1 MEKLLF
7 IYNPHAGKGQVRN
20 KVGDIINA
28 FTRSGCLCTA
38 YPTQGPGDAA
48 HAAKELSA
56 GYDRLAVCGGDG
68 TLHEVV
74 TGLMELPESARPPI
88 GYLPAGTTN
97 DYARNLNL
105 PKSFEDMATLA
116 ATGEPRAVDIGRLGS
131 HYFIYV
137 AAFGAFTDVA
147 YNTPQQFKNALGH
160 LAYVLKGATEL
171 ASLKSYHLRVE
182 HDGGVVEGDYIYGM
196 VSNTVS
202 VGGVLGLPPEEVALD
217 DGLLE
222 AVLIETPKTMAQL
235 NATILALAKQ
245 EFSTDSGVVGLH
257 SARFHVACQ
266 ERVPLTLDGEYGGS
280 HKEGDILAVPGP
292 VKIVYGKESHE
303 K

>member
-1 MEKLLF
+1 MKKLLF

-20 KVGDIINA
+20 KAGDIINA

-38 YPTQGPGDAA
+38 YPTQAPGDAA
-48 HAAKELSA
+48 RAARELA
-56 GYDRLAVCGGDG
+56 AEYDRVAVCGGDG

-74 TGLMELPESARPPI
+74 AGLMELPESARPPI

-105 PKSFEDMATLA
+105 PKGFEDMAALA

-171 ASLKSYHLRVE
+171 ANLRSYRLRLE
-182 HDGGVVEGDYIYGM
+182 HDAGAVEGEYIYGM

-202 VGGVLGLPPEEVALD
+202 VGGVLGLPKEEVALD

-222 AVLIETPKTMAQL
+222 AVLIEKPKTMAQL
-235 NATILALAKQ
+235 NALILSLAKQ
-245 EFSTDSGVVGLH
+245 EFSPKKGVVGLH
-257 SARFHVACQ
+257 SSRFHVTCE

-280 HKEGDILAVPGP
+280 YQEGDILAVPGP
-292 VKIVYGKESHE
+292 VRLVFGE
-303 K
+303 

>member
-1 MEKLLF
+1 MKKLLF

-20 KVGDIINA
+20 KAGDIINA

-38 YPTQGPGDAA
+38 YPTQAPGDAA
-48 HAAKELSA
+48 RAAKELAS

-74 TGLMELPESARPPI
+74 SGLMELPESARPPI

-105 PKSFEDMATLA
+105 PKGFEDMAALA
-116 ATGEPRAVDIGRLGS
+116 ASGEPRAVDIGRLGS

-137 AAFGAFTDVA
+137 AAFG
-147 YNTPQQFKNALGH
+147 
-160 LAYVLKGATEL
+160 
-171 ASLKSYHLRVE
+171 
-182 HDGGVVEGDYIYGM
+182 DYLYGM

-202 VGGVLGLPPEEVALD
+202 VGGVLGLPKEEVALD

-222 AVLIETPKTMAQL
+222 AVLIEKPKTMARL
-235 NATILALAKQ
+235 NAMILALARQ
-245 EFSTDSGVVGLH
+245 EFSPEKGVVGLH
-257 SARFHVACQ
+257 SSRFHVTCQ
-266 ERVPLTLDGEYGGS
+266 ESIPLTLDGEYGGS
-280 HKEGDILAVPGP
+280 YQEGDILAVPGP
-292 VKIVYGKESHE
+292 VRLVFGNQ
-303 K
+303 

>member
-7 IYNPHAGKGQVRN
+7 IYNPHAGRGQVRG
-20 KVGDIINA
+20 KLAGVLNA
-28 FTRSGCLCTA
+28 FTRAGCLCTA

-105 PKSFEDMATLA
+105 PKSFEDMAALA

-182 HDGGVVEGDYIYGM
+182 HDGGVEEGDYLYGR
-196 VSNTVS
+196 VANTVS

>member
-1 MEKLLF
+1 MKKLLF

-20 KVGDIINA
+20 KAGDIINA

-38 YPTQGPGDAA
+38 YPTQAPGDAA
-48 HAAKELSA
+48 KAAKELA
-56 GYDRLAVCGGDG
+56 PGYDRLAVCGGDG
-68 TLHEVV
+68 TLHEVIS
-74 TGLMELPESARPPI
+74 GLMELPESARPPI

-97 DYARNLNL
+97 DYARNLYL
-105 PKSFEDMATLA
+105 PRGFEDMAALA

-171 ASLKSYHLRVE
+171 ASLKSYHLRLE
-182 HDGGVVEGDYIYGM
+182 YDAGAVEGDYLYGM

-202 VGGVLGLPPEEVALD
+202 VGGVLGLPKEEVALD

-222 AVLIETPKTMAQL
+222 AVLIEKPKTMAQL
-235 NATILALAKQ
+235 NAMILALAKQ
-245 EFSTDSGVVGLH
+245 EFSTENGVVGLH
-257 SARFHVACQ
+257 SSRFHVACQ
-266 ERVPLTLDGEYGGS
+266 ESVPLTLDGEYGGS
-280 HKEGDILAVPGP
+280 YQAGEILAVPGP
-292 VKIVYGKESHE
+292 VRLVFGPEAP
-303 K
+303 

>member
-1 MEKLLF
+1 MKKLLF

-20 KVGDIINA
+20 KVGDIVNA
-28 FTRSGCLCTA
+28 FTRAGCLCTA
-38 YPTQGPGDAA
+38 YPTQAPGDAA
-48 HAAKELSA
+48 KAARELAA

-68 TLHEVV
+68 TLHEVIS
-74 TGLMELPESARPPI
+74 GLMGLPESARPPI

-97 DYARNLNL
+97 DYARNLGL
-105 PKSFEDMATLA
+105 PRGFEDMAALA
-116 ATGEPRAVDIGRLGS
+116 ASGEPRAVDIGRLGS

-171 ASLKSYHLRVE
+171 ASLKSYHLRLE
-182 HDGGVVEGDYIYGM
+182 HDGGTVEGDYLFGM

-202 VGGVLGLPPEEVALD
+202 VGGVLGLPKEEVALD

-222 AVLIETPKTMAQL
+222 AVLIEKPKTMAQL
-235 NATILALAKQ
+235 NAMILALAKQ
-245 EFSTDSGVVGLH
+245 EFSAESGVVGLH
-257 SARFHVACQ
+257 SSRFHVTCQ

-280 HKEGDILAVPGP
+280 HQKGDILAVPGAVRLVFGP
-292 VKIVYGKESHE
+292 ETH
-303 K
+303 

>member
-1 MEKLLF
+1 MKKLLF

-20 KVGDIINA
+20 KAGDIINA

-38 YPTQGPGDAA
+38 YPTQAPGDAA
-48 HAAKELSA
+48 RAARELA
-56 GYDRLAVCGGDG
+56 AEYDRVAVCGGDG
-68 TLHEVV
+68 TLHGVV
-74 TGLMELPESARPPI
+74 AGLMELPESARPPI

-105 PKSFEDMATLA
+105 PKGFEDMAALA

-147 YNTPQQFKNALGH
+147 YNTPQQFKNAFGH
-160 LAYVLKGATEL
+160 LAYVLKGVSEL
-171 ASLKSYHLRVE
+171 KNLKGYPLRVE
-182 HDGGVVEGDYIYGM
+182 HDGGVLEGEYLYVM

-202 VGGVLGLPPEEVALD
+202 VGGLIGLPSDEVSLN

-222 AVLIETPKTMAQL
+222 AVLVEKPQTVVQM
-235 NATILALAKQ
+235 NAIVYALAKQ
-245 EFSTDSGVVGLH
+245 EYSENSGVIALH
-257 SARFHVACQ
+257 SSRFRIHC
-266 ERVPLTLDGEYGGS
+266 EETVPFTLDGEFGG
-280 HKEGDILAVPGP
+280 EYAQADIHAVNTPIQ
-292 VKIVYGKESHE
+292 IVCGK
-303 K
+303 

>member
-7 IYNPHAGKGQVRN
+7 IYNPHAGKGQVRY
-20 KVGDIINA
+20 KLGDVVNA

-38 YPTQGPGDAA
+38 YPTQAPGDAA
-48 HAAKELSA
+48 KAARELAA
-56 GYDRLAVCGGDG
+56 GYDRVAVCGGDG

-74 TGLMELPESARPPI
+74 TGLMDLPESARPPI

-105 PKSFEDMATLA
+105 PKGMEDMAVLA

-131 HYFIYV
+131 RYFIYV

-171 ASLKSYHLRVE
+171 ANLRSYRLRLE
-182 HDGGVVEGDYIYGM
+182 HDTGVVEGEYLYGM

-202 VGGVLGLPPEEVALD
+202 VGGVLGLPREEVALD

-222 AVLIETPKTMAQL
+222 AVLIEKPKTMAQL
-235 NATILALAKQ
+235 NAMILSLARQ
-245 EFSTDSGVVGLH
+245 EFSAGGGVVGLH
-257 SARFHVACQ
+257 SSRFHVTC
-266 ERVPLTLDGEYGGS
+266 EENIPLTLDGEYGGS
-280 HKEGDILAVPGP
+280 YRTGEILAVPGSVRLVFGP
-292 VKIVYGKESHE
+292 PAP
-303 K
+303 